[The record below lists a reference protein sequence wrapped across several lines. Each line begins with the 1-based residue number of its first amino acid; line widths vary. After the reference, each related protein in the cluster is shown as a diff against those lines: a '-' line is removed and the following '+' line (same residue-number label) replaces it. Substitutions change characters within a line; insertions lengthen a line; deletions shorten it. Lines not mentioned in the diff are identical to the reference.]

1 METPKRKI
9 LFVDDDPMLLQMWE
23 VKFSNS
29 GRYEVIKS
37 PAPLDA
43 LKKLRDG
50 VVPDI
55 ILSDVVLPVMD
66 GIEFFSTIKKE
77 GLVPQAKLGVLSN
90 QNQESDI
97 TRASKIGVSIYIV
110 KSETIPSALL
120 EKVDALFAQ

>member
-1 METPKRKI
+1 MEAPKRKI

-23 VKFSNS
+23 VKFANS

-43 LKKLRDG
+43 LKKLREG
-50 VVPDI
+50 IVPDI

-66 GIEFFSTIKKE
+66 GIEFLSTIKKE
-77 GLVPQAKLGVLSN
+77 ALAPGAKLGILSN
-90 QNQESDI
+90 QSQESDI
-97 TRASKIGVSIYIV
+97 ARAEKIGVTIYIV

-120 EKVDALFAQ
+120 EKVDALFSK

>member
-9 LFVDDDPMLLQMWE
+9 LFIDDDPMLLQMWE

-43 LKKLRDG
+43 LKKLREG
-50 VVPDI
+50 LVPEV

-66 GIEFFSTIKKE
+66 GIELLSTIKKE
-77 GLVPQAKLGVLSN
+77 GLAPKAKLGILSN
-90 QNQESDI
+90 QSQDSDI
-97 TRASKIGVSIYIV
+97 ARAEKIGVSVYIV

-120 EKVDALFAQ
+120 EKVDALFA